1 MNQRIAAI
9 LLTASALGSCQATV
23 TAPAPQQATLVQ
35 ENLTQ
40 LKAERDARRIS
51 YTEWAERTRAA
62 ARASVTLNAEQEAA
76 MEYRTQLARR
86 VDAGEITPAQFDQ
99 KSARTLQQLKAK
111 RAGA

>member
-1 MNQRIAAI
+1 MNQHIAAI
-9 LLTASALGSCQATV
+9 LLAASALSACQA
-23 TAPAPQQATLVQ
+23 TAPAPQQAALVH

-40 LKAERDARRIS
+40 LKADRDARRIS

-86 VDAGEITPAQFDQ
+86 VDAGEITRAQFDRE
-99 KSARTLQQLKAK
+99 SARMLQQLQAK
-111 RAGA
+111 RTGA

>member
-9 LLTASALGSCQATV
+9 LLTASALGACQATA
-23 TAPAPQQATLVQ
+23 TAPAPQQAALVQ

-40 LKAERDARRIS
+40 LKADRDARRIS

-86 VDAGEITPAQFDQ
+86 VDAGEITKAQFDRE
-99 KSARTLQQLKAK
+99 SARMLRQLQAK
-111 RAGA
+111 RTGT